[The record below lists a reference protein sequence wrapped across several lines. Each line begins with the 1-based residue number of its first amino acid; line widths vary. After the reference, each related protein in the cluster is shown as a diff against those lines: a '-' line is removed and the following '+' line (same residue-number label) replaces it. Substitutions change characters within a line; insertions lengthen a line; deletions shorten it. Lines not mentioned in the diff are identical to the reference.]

1 VPLGRN
7 HTRPRCTVALG
18 SRPRRRLGP
27 CAQRR
32 RQPDLLVD
40 GEGKKYGSTTAFF
53 RRGGATV
60 AGGGPVTVRREGKVS
75 STLHGRRTAREEL
88 GRRSPW
94 TCSRRR
100 RRSYNDGRGARTAT
114 VGFRP
119 DDGVIETSVVGTGEA
134 RRREAV
140 RTAAASRSER
150 RCRDVDVRS
159 RQRF

>member
-1 VPLGRN
+1 VPLDRN

-27 CAQRR
+27 RAQRR
-32 RQPDLLVD
+32 RQPELLVD

-60 AGGGPVTVRREGKVS
+60 AGGGPVTVGREGKVS
-75 STLHGRRTAREEL
+75 SILHGRRTARGEL

-94 TCSRRR
+94 TCSRQRR
-100 RRSYNDGRGARTAT
+100 RPYSDCRGARTAT
-114 VGFRP
+114 VGFGP
-119 DDGVIETSVVGTGEA
+119 GDGVIEMSAVGTGEA

-140 RTAAASRSER
+140 RTAAASQSER
-150 RCRDVDVRS
+150 RCRDAGVRS
-159 RQRF
+159 